1 MSRKL
6 LMNNYSENGLSPVMD
21 GLICWLDGRDGRN
34 GDTVWKDRSGNGN
47 DFEVTNCQWGETSL
61 KTHTTSSYFNLEKL
75 LINRNDDFCLDIY
88 FKQSINQVGKLRVIN
103 ANSESAWGNGSS
115 IFIENDNKIFYYE
128 SIVFNKIVEFGSINY
143 ISILRLNNE
152 ITIYFNGVKY
162 KTNRNANHS
171 INVLGNG
178 NWNNSIMLGDYYS
191 IRLYSKSLT
200 EEEIQQNYLYEQS
213 IKRGE

>member
-88 FKQSINQVGKLRVIN
+88 FKQSINQVGNLRVIN
-103 ANSESAWGNGSS
+103 ANSESVWVDGSS
-115 IFIENDNKIFYYE
+115 IFIENDNKIFYYC
-128 SIVFNKIVEFGSINY
+128 
-143 ISILRLNNE
+143 L
-152 ITIYFNGVKY
+152 
-162 KTNRNANHS
+162 KTNCFCDFSFR
-171 INVLGNG
+171 
-178 NWNNSIMLGDYYS
+178 
-191 IRLYSKSLT
+191 
-200 EEEIQQNYLYEQS
+200 YLYFLYNLPLPNCLQ
-213 IKRGE
+213 IKSN